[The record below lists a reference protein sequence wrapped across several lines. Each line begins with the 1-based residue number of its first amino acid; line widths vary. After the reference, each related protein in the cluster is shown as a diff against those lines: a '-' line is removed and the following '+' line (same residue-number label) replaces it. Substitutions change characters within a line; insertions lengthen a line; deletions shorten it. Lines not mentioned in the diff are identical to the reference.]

1 MGDGNSCF
9 NIIAA
14 NGTSVC
20 PSSCCILSLYCA
32 LYCVYWRILF
42 VSFSCFFF
50 SFCVA
55 ASALSSVEHNP
66 SFGCVADSSAPHYR
80 RASGCRIC
88 IDFSSRF
95 VNGVA
100 IFESSPYIFVREM
113 FSNWKILFDTF
124 LQSMA
129 QKFKFNICVY
139 AEYGRKT
146 LFTLLSLEYIQHTER
161 LAGTTIEIRILK
173 IGIDCFLLSICKFA
187 C

>member
-1 MGDGNSCF
+1 MFQHHCCQWHF
-9 NIIAA
+9 CVPIQLLYTIALLC
-14 NGTSVC
+14 SV
-20 PSSCCILSLYCA
+20 L
-32 LYCVYWRILF
+32 CVLAHTFCVLF
-42 VSFSCFFF
+42 MFFF

-146 LFTLLSLEYIQHTER
+146 LFTLLSLEYIQHTEL